1 MGLFKGTQE
10 QYHGLN
16 SFTATNNQTNFTLDF
31 PTLPTSSG
39 LFNVYLTG
47 THAGVTKTTRTL
59 LSVFGGAAITSY
71 NSTTGVLVLP
81 AMATGTVVEVI
92 ITNPDLGNYQY
103 IKLEDLVNNFMVGYT
118 GEDKVINKAKR
129 TDIVFHAK
137 RAIQEFSYDTF
148 RSTKTYEIE
157 VPPTLVMELPPDY
170 VNYTR
175 IMWVDDSGVFHPL
188 LPTRHTGNPTELS
201 QDGDYEYIFN
211 DDGSYLSN
219 PKSTTLTR
227 READTAYTTTSNDPD
242 YDTAIHNQNEGRRY
256 GLDPTLASIN
266 GDYFIDYKTG
276 KIHFSSNITDKVV
289 VIEYISDGLGTD
301 AEMIVHKFAEEAIY
315 KHIAHAILATKIN
328 IPEYLVA
335 RYKKERRAAIRTAK
349 LRLSNL
355 KAEELTQIMRGK
367 SKQIKH

>member
-16 SFTATNNQTNFTLDF
+16 SFTATSSQTNFTLDF
-31 PTLPTSSG
+31 PTLPSSSS

-47 THAGVTKTTRTL
+47 THGGVTKTTRTL
-59 LSVFGGAAITSY
+59 LSAFGGAAISSY
-71 NSTTGVLVLP
+71 NATTGVLVLP

-92 ITNPDLGNYQY
+92 ITTPDLGNYQY

-118 GEDKVINKAKR
+118 GEDKIISRAKR

-148 RSTKTYEIE
+148 KSTKSYEIE
-157 VPPTLVMELPPDY
+157 VPSTLVMELPPDY
-170 VNYTR
+170 VNYVKM
-175 IMWVDDSGVFHPL
+175 MWVDNAGVFRPL
-188 LPTRHTGNPTELS
+188 IPTRHTGNPTALS
-201 QDGDYEYIFN
+201 QDSDFEYLFN
-211 DDGSYLSN
+211 NDGSYLST

-227 READTAYTTTSNDPD
+227 REGAARPTANNDLNVD
-242 YDTAIHNQNEGRRY
+242 VDLHDLHEGRRY
-256 GLDPTLASIN
+256 GQDTAMSNIN
-266 GDYFIDYKTG
+266 GDFFIDHNFG
-276 KIHFSSNITDKVV
+276 KIHFSSNMSEKVAV
-289 VIEYISDGLGTD
+289 LQYISDGLGTD